1 MSDQTPTG
9 TGDTTPATPTPPRAA
24 ETPRSTTPRSTTPR
38 STTPRAARPKTR
50 PKAKTSSRAKGGR
63 RATTKPKEAPVSA
76 TQTKQTR
83 KIIDDSMQGAE
94 ELRAQTLQ
102 LGRQLAVFGLD
113 ATEKVVHES
122 AVLYVR
128 AVDHLPWP
136 YAHDIAKVQAD
147 LAVKATDVVVRQ
159 GRQIVGEMK

>member
-9 TGDTTPATPTPPRAA
+9 TGDATPATPTPPRAA
-24 ETPRSTTPRSTTPR
+24 ETPRSTTPR

-83 KIIDDSMQGAE
+83 KIIDDTMQGTE

-102 LGRQLAVFGLD
+102 LGRQLAVFSLD

-147 LAVKATDVVVRQ
+147 LAVKATDLVVRQ

>member
-9 TGDTTPATPTPPRAA
+9 TGDAAPSTPRPSEAADTPRA
-24 ETPRSTTPRSTTPR
+24 TTPR
-38 STTPRAARPKTR
+38 STTPRATRPKTR
-50 PKAKTSSRAKGGR
+50 PKAKASPRAKGGR
-63 RATTKPKEAPVSA
+63 PVTTKPKEASVSA

-83 KIIDDSMQGAE
+83 KIIDDSLQGTE

-122 AVLYVR
+122 ANLYVR
-128 AVDHLPWP
+128 AVDRLPWP

-147 LAVKATDVVVRQ
+147 LAVKATDLVVSQ
-159 GRQIVGEMK
+159 GRQLVGEMK